1 MTHDL
6 SPMTPPTLCCWII
19 FFKSTPYKPCDS
31 GFSKSAILQKVCRSS
46 VIPSLKILS
55 YAPLPLEE
63 ECGRYLLPLFFNI
76 CSTHT
81 DAYFFPFC
89 RNEYQI
95 FKKIIALDYE
105 FPSGFP
111 EVPKSLVQSLL
122 VRKIFIITLMG
133 T

>member
-1 MTHDL
+1 MHL
-6 SPMTPPTLCCWII
+6 
-19 FFKSTPYKPCDS
+19 F
-31 GFSKSAILQKVCRSS
+31 
-46 VIPSLKILS
+46 
-55 YAPLPLEE
+55 LEE

-81 DAYFFPFC
+81 DAYFFPFF